1 MEKADQPKDSLKIV
15 VKRRGNLHQMF
26 TNERKILAPIFDNA
40 DKAEIAEDDIEQL
53 KASQQKLLDP
63 RPEIRQLNKEIQ
75 NIHVILGEEDT
86 ADQDFVDADNIS
98 DTHSALLRQ
107 IEKILRRDQQLQSS
121 KSKSSHMPIRVPPN
135 SSNILHSCCR
145 KCHCQYLTVTEGN
158 GSASGMF

>member
-1 MEKADQPKDSLKIV
+1 MTEKADQPKDSLKIV
-15 VKRRGNLHQMF
+15 VKRRGNLRQMF

-86 ADQDFVDADNIS
+86 GIQ
-98 DTHSALLRQ
+98 
-107 IEKILRRDQQLQSS
+107 
-121 KSKSSHMPIRVPPN
+121 P
-135 SSNILHSCCR
+135 C
-145 KCHCQYLTVTEGN
+145 
-158 GSASGMF
+158 